1 MQIPRK
7 ESRKKRLD
15 NMTENANAPVRIP
28 VPQLRVINDRP
39 LYKDIR
45 ELLAGCAK
53 EFGEA
58 DAYIIKTKRETKTSP
73 AEYRHVSFV
82 ELKKEVDWLGAAFL
96 ARGLKGKRLAIIGK
110 NRYEWMLGYYA
121 QTCGLGIVVPLD
133 KGLPLEE
140 LEMSLSRAKA
150 DVLLFDKDH
159 LELANRLKANPD
171 FAGLSFI
178 CMDRIEGFD
187 ALPDILEEGK
197 ALPEEAVRT
206 YQELPLD
213 GNALAFILFT
223 SGTSEL
229 AKAVMLTH
237 FNITH
242 NIWAVLSAED
252 LRKGDVNMAFLP
264 YHHTFGSTGQTMM
277 SCAGMTT
284 VFCDG
289 LKYVQKNMVEYK
301 VSVFICVPLLIE
313 AMYKKIMAEVEKQ
326 GKTKKL
332 ETGKKLSRALL
343 KIGIDRRKQLFKEI
357 IDMLGGGLRYII
369 SGASPLDPE
378 VAKGF
383 TDIGVEVVQGY
394 GMTESSPVLAGENPQ
409 NRKAG
414 TIGLAMPGVTLMVED
429 PNEEGIGELIAK
441 GPNVMLGYYE
451 NEEATR
457 EIMGDGWLHTGDL
470 VSLDKNGYI
479 TIRGRKKNVIV
490 LKNGKN
496 IYPEEVEIL
505 VGNLPYVQECMV
517 FGEARKDDGD
527 MKDLILS
534 VKIVY
539 DAQRLLET
547 RGAETR
553 EQIEAAVAADIEAIN
568 QNLPGYKRIY
578 RRYLTEVPM
587 EKTTTGKV
595 KRYKQ
600 KI

>member
-1 MQIPRK
+1 
-7 ESRKKRLD
+7 
-15 NMTENANAPVRIP
+15 MTENNNAAPVRVP
-28 VPQLRVINDRP
+28 VPQLKVINDKP

-45 ELLAGCAK
+45 ELLDGCAK
-53 EFGEA
+53 EFGE
-58 DAYIIKTKRETKTSP
+58 DLAYIIKTKRETKTTP
-73 AEYRHVSFV
+73 AEYRNISFIQ
-82 ELKKEVDWLGAAFL
+82 LRKEVDWLGTAFMK
-96 ARGLKGKRLAIIGK
+96 AGFKDKRLAIIGK

-140 LEMSLSRAKA
+140 LEMSLTRAKA
-150 DVLLFDKDH
+150 EILLFDKAH
-159 LELANRLKANPD
+159 LDLVERLQANPD
-171 FAGLSFI
+171 FAGMIFVA
-178 CMDRIEGFD
+178 MDELEGFLN
-187 ALPDILEEGK
+187 LPAMLEEGK
-197 ALPEEAVRT
+197 NASAEEIQAYKDLPV
-206 YQELPLD
+206 D

-223 SGTSEL
+223 SGTSGL

-252 LRKGDVNMAFLP
+252 LRRGDVNMAFLP

-313 AMYKKIMAEVEKQ
+313 SMYKKIMAEVEKQ
-326 GKTKKL
+326 GKTKTL
-332 ETGKKLSRALL
+332 ETGKKISRLLL
-343 KIGIDRRKQLFKEI
+343 KLGIDKRKKLFSEI
-357 IDMLGGGLRYII
+357 LDKLGGGLRYII
-369 SGASPLDPE
+369 SGASPLDPV

-383 TDIGVEVVQGY
+383 TDLGVQVVQGY
-394 GMTESSPVLAGENPQ
+394 GMTETSPVLAGENPEHL
-409 NRKAG
+409 KPG

-429 PNEEGIGELIAK
+429 PNEEGIGELIAQ

-451 NEEATR
+451 NEEATQ

-470 VSLDKNGYI
+470 VSLDKDGFI

-517 FGEARKDDGD
+517 FGEARHDDGD

-539 DAQRLLET
+539 DAERLKET
-547 RGAETR
+547 RGAETK

-600 KI
+600 RI

>member
-1 MQIPRK
+1 
-7 ESRKKRLD
+7 
-15 NMTENANAPVRIP
+15 MTENTTPVRIP
-28 VPQLRVINDRP
+28 VPQLKAINDRP
-39 LYKDIR
+39 LYRDIR
-45 ELLAGCAK
+45 ELLDGCAK
-53 EFGEA
+53 EYGEET
-58 DAYIIKTKRETKTSP
+58 AYIIKTRRETKSSP
-73 AEYRHVSFV
+73 AEYKNVSFIQ
-82 ELKKEVDWLGAAFL
+82 LRKEVDWLGAAFL
-96 ARGLKGKRLAIIGK
+96 KRGFKGKRLAIIGK

-121 QTCGLGIVVPLD
+121 HTCGLGIVVPLD

-159 LELANRLKANPD
+159 LDLVQRVKDDPGLK
-171 FAGLSFI
+171 GLSFI
-178 CMDRIEGFD
+178 CMDAIDGFD
-187 ALPDILEEGK
+187 CLADMIEEGRV
-197 ALPEEAVRT
+197 LPAEDQQA
-206 YQELPLD
+206 YKDLPVD
-213 GNALAFILFT
+213 GNALAFIIFT
-223 SGTSEL
+223 SGTSGL

-242 NIWAVLSAED
+242 NIWSVLSCED
-252 LRKGDVNMAFLP
+252 LRRGDVNMAFLP

-326 GKTKKL
+326 GKVGKL
-332 ETGKKLSRALL
+332 ETGKKISRLL
-343 KIGIDRRKQLFKEI
+343 MKLGIDKRKQLFKEI
-357 IDMLGGGLRYII
+357 HDKLGGGLRYII

-383 TDIGVEVVQGY
+383 TDIGADVVQGY
-394 GMTESSPVLAGENPQ
+394 GMTESAPVLSAENP
-409 NRKAG
+409 RHRRAG
-414 TIGLAMPGVTLMVED
+414 SIGHAIPGVTLMIED

-470 VSLDKNGYI
+470 ASMDKDGYI

-496 IYPEEVEIL
+496 IYPEEVELL
-505 VGNLPYVQECMV
+505 VANLPYVQECMV
-517 FGEARKDDGD
+517 FGDARKDDGD
-527 MKDLILS
+527 MKDMILS

-539 DAQRLLET
+539 DAQRLKET
-547 RGAETR
+547 RGAVAK

-568 QNLPGYKRIY
+568 QGLPGYKRIY

>member
-1 MQIPRK
+1 M
-7 ESRKKRLD
+7 S
-15 NMTENANAPVRIP
+15 ENNSGAPVRVP
-28 VPQLRVINDRP
+28 VPQLKVINDKP

-45 ELLAGCAK
+45 ELLDGCAK
-53 EFGEA
+53 EFGE
-58 DAYIIKTKRETKTSP
+58 DLAYIIKTKRETKTTP
-73 AEYRHVSFV
+73 AEYRNVSFIQ
-82 ELKKEVDWLGAAFL
+82 LRKEVDWLGTAFMK
-96 ARGLKGKRLAIIGK
+96 AGFKDKRLAIIGK

-140 LEMSLSRAKA
+140 LEMSLTKAKA
-150 DVLLFDKDH
+150 DILLFDKAH
-159 LELANRLKANPD
+159 LDLVERLQANPD
-171 FAGLSFI
+171 FAGMIFVA
-178 CMDRIEGFD
+178 MDDLEGFLN
-187 ALPDILEEGK
+187 LPAMLEEGRNAPAEEIQAYK
-197 ALPEEAVRT
+197 DLPV
-206 YQELPLD
+206 D

-223 SGTSEL
+223 SGTSGL

-237 FNITH
+237 FNICH
-242 NIWAVLSAED
+242 NIWAVLSSED
-252 LRKGDVNMAFLP
+252 LRRGDVNMAFLP

-313 AMYKKIMAEVEKQ
+313 SMYKKIMAEVEKQ

-332 ETGKKLSRALL
+332 ETGKKISNLLL
-343 KIGIDRRKQLFKEI
+343 KLGIDKRKKLFSEI
-357 IDMLGGGLRYII
+357 LDKLGGGLRYII
-369 SGASPLDPE
+369 SGASPLDPV

-383 TDIGVEVVQGY
+383 TDLGVQVVQGY
-394 GMTESSPVLAGENPQ
+394 GMTETSPVLAGENPEHL
-409 NRKAG
+409 KPG

-429 PNEEGIGELIAK
+429 PNEEGIGELIAQ

-451 NEEATR
+451 NEEATQ

-470 VSLDKNGYI
+470 VSLDKDGFI

-517 FGEARKDDGD
+517 FGEARHDDGD

-539 DAQRLLET
+539 DAQRLKET
-547 RGAETR
+547 RGAETK
-553 EQIEAAVAADIEAIN
+553 EQIEAAVAADIEEIN

-600 KI
+600 RI

>member
-1 MQIPRK
+1 M
-7 ESRKKRLD
+7 S
-15 NMTENANAPVRIP
+15 ENTTPVRIP
-28 VPQLRVINDRP
+28 VPQLKAINERP
-39 LYKDIR
+39 LYRDIR
-45 ELLAGCAK
+45 ELLDGCAK
-53 EFGEA
+53 AYGEEN
-58 DAYIIKTKRETKTSP
+58 AYIIKTRRETKNSP
-73 AEYRHVSFV
+73 AEYRSVSFIQ
-82 ELKKEVDWLGAAFL
+82 LRKEVDWLGAAFL
-96 ARGLKGKRLAIIGK
+96 KRGFKGKRLAIIGK

-121 QTCGLGIVVPLD
+121 HTCGLGVVVPLD

-150 DVLLFDKDH
+150 DILLFDKDH
-159 LELANRLKANPD
+159 LDLVERVKDDPD
-171 FAGLSFI
+171 LAGLSFI
-178 CMDRIEGFD
+178 CMDRIGGFD
-187 ALPDILEEGK
+187 CIEDILAEGR
-197 ALPEEAVRT
+197 ALPEAEQKA
-206 YQELPLD
+206 YQNLPID
-213 GNALAFILFT
+213 PNALAFIIFT
-223 SGTSEL
+223 SGTSGL

-242 NIWAVLSAED
+242 NIWSVLSCED
-252 LRKGDVNMAFLP
+252 LRRGDVNMAFLP

-332 ETGKKLSRALL
+332 ETGKKISRLL
-343 KIGIDRRKQLFKEI
+343 MKLGIDKRKQLFKEI
-357 IDMLGGGLRYII
+357 HDKLGGGLRYII

-383 TDIGVEVVQGY
+383 TDIGADVVQGY
-394 GMTESSPVLAGENPQ
+394 GMTESSPVLAAENPAH
-409 NRKAG
+409 RRAG
-414 TIGLAMPGVTLMVED
+414 SIGHAIPGVTLMIED

-470 VSLDKNGYI
+470 VSLDKDGYI

-496 IYPEEVEIL
+496 IYPEEVELL
-505 VGNLPYVQECMV
+505 VANLPYVQECMV
-517 FGEARKDDGD
+517 FGDARKDDGD
-527 MKDLILS
+527 MKDMILS

-539 DAQRLLET
+539 DAQRLKET
-547 RGAETR
+547 RGAVTK

-568 QNLPGYKRIY
+568 QGLPGYKRIY

>member
-1 MQIPRK
+1 
-7 ESRKKRLD
+7 
-15 NMTENANAPVRIP
+15 MTENTTPVRIP
-28 VPQLRVINDRP
+28 VPQLKAINDRP
-39 LYKDIR
+39 LYRDIR
-45 ELLAGCAK
+45 ELLDGCAK
-53 EFGEA
+53 EYGEET
-58 DAYIIKTKRETKTSP
+58 AYIIKTRRETKSSP
-73 AEYRHVSFV
+73 AEYKNVSFIQ
-82 ELKKEVDWLGAAFL
+82 LRKEVDWLGAVFL
-96 ARGLKGKRLAIIGK
+96 KRGFKGKRLAIIGK

-121 QTCGLGIVVPLD
+121 HTCGLGIVVPLD

-159 LELANRLKANPD
+159 LDLVQRVKDDPGLK
-171 FAGLSFI
+171 GLSFI
-178 CMDRIEGFD
+178 CMDAIDGFD
-187 ALPDILEEGK
+187 CLADMIEEGRV
-197 ALPEEAVRT
+197 LPAEDQQA
-206 YQELPLD
+206 YKDLPVD
-213 GNALAFILFT
+213 GNALAFIIFT
-223 SGTSEL
+223 SGTSGL

-242 NIWAVLSAED
+242 NIWSVLSCED
-252 LRKGDVNMAFLP
+252 LRRGDVNMAFLP

-326 GKTKKL
+326 GKVGKL
-332 ETGKKLSRALL
+332 ETGKKISRLL
-343 KIGIDRRKQLFKEI
+343 MKLGIDKRKQLFKEI
-357 IDMLGGGLRYII
+357 HDKLGGGLRYII

-383 TDIGVEVVQGY
+383 TDIGADVVQGY
-394 GMTESSPVLAGENPQ
+394 GMTESAPVRSAENP
-409 NRKAG
+409 RHRRAG
-414 TIGLAMPGVTLMVED
+414 SIGHAIPGVTLMIED

-470 VSLDKNGYI
+470 ASMDKDGYI

-496 IYPEEVEIL
+496 IYPEEVELL
-505 VGNLPYVQECMV
+505 VANLPYVQECMV
-517 FGEARKDDGD
+517 FGDARKDDGD
-527 MKDLILS
+527 MKDMILS

-539 DAQRLLET
+539 DAQRLKET
-547 RGAETR
+547 RGAVAK

-568 QNLPGYKRIY
+568 QGLPGYKRIY

>member
-1 MQIPRK
+1 
-7 ESRKKRLD
+7 
-15 NMTENANAPVRIP
+15 MTENTTPVRIP
-28 VPQLRVINDRP
+28 VPQLKAINDRP
-39 LYKDIR
+39 LYRDIR
-45 ELLAGCAK
+45 ELLDGCAK
-53 EFGEA
+53 EYGEET
-58 DAYIIKTKRETKTSP
+58 AYIIKTRRETKSSP
-73 AEYRHVSFV
+73 AEYKNVSFIQ
-82 ELKKEVDWLGAAFL
+82 LRKEVDWLGAAFL
-96 ARGLKGKRLAIIGK
+96 KRGFKGKRLAIIGK

-121 QTCGLGIVVPLD
+121 HTCGLGIVVPLD

-159 LELANRLKANPD
+159 LDLVQRVKDDPGLK
-171 FAGLSFI
+171 GLSFI
-178 CMDRIEGFD
+178 CMDAIDGFD
-187 ALPDILEEGK
+187 CLADMIEEGRV
-197 ALPEEAVRT
+197 LPAEDQQA
-206 YQELPLD
+206 YKDLPVD
-213 GNALAFILFT
+213 GNALAFIIFT
-223 SGTSEL
+223 SGTSGL

-242 NIWAVLSAED
+242 NIWSVLSCED
-252 LRKGDVNMAFLP
+252 LRRGDVNMAFLP

-326 GKTKKL
+326 GKVGKL
-332 ETGKKLSRALL
+332 ETGKKISRLL
-343 KIGIDRRKQLFKEI
+343 MKLGIDKRKQLFKEI
-357 IDMLGGGLRYII
+357 HDKLGGGLRYII

-383 TDIGVEVVQGY
+383 TDIGADVVQGY
-394 GMTESSPVLAGENPQ
+394 GMTESAPVLSAENP
-409 NRKAG
+409 RHRRAG
-414 TIGLAMPGVTLMVED
+414 SIGHAIPGVTLMIED

-451 NEEATR
+451 NKEATR

-470 VSLDKNGYI
+470 ASMDKDGYI

-496 IYPEEVEIL
+496 IYPEEVELL
-505 VGNLPYVQECMV
+505 VANLPYVQECMV
-517 FGEARKDDGD
+517 FGDARKDDGD
-527 MKDLILS
+527 MKDMILS

-539 DAQRLLET
+539 DAQRLKET
-547 RGAETR
+547 RGAVAK

-568 QNLPGYKRIY
+568 QGLPGYKRIY

-600 KI
+600 QI

>member
-1 MQIPRK
+1 
-7 ESRKKRLD
+7 
-15 NMTENANAPVRIP
+15 MTETTSTPVRIP
-28 VPQLRVINDRP
+28 VPQLRIINKKP

-45 ELLAGCAK
+45 ELLTGCAE
-53 EFGEA
+53 EFGE
-58 DAYIIKTKRETKTSP
+58 DLVYIIKTKRETKTSP
-73 AEYRHVSFV
+73 AEYRNVSFI
-82 ELKKEVDWLGAAFL
+82 ELRKEVDWLGAAFM
-96 ARGLKGKRLAIIGK
+96 RCGLKGKRLAIIGK

-121 QTCGLGIVVPLD
+121 HTCGLGIVVPLD

-159 LELANRLKANPD
+159 LDLVERLRANSD
-171 FAGLSFI
+171 FAGMTFI
-178 CMDRIEGFD
+178 CMDSIEGFECIPQLLESGKNAPAEAIEAYR
-187 ALPDILEEGK
+187 ALP
-197 ALPEEAVRT
+197 V
-206 YQELPLD
+206 D
-213 GNALAFILFT
+213 GNDLAFIIFT
-223 SGTSEL
+223 SGTSGM

-237 FNITH
+237 YNITH
-242 NIWAVLSAED
+242 NIWAVLSSED
-252 LRKGDVNMAFLP
+252 LRHGDVNMAFLP

-326 GKTKKL
+326 GKTKTLQK
-332 ETGKKLSRALL
+332 GIKISRMLL
-343 KIGIDRRKQLFKEI
+343 KLGIDKRKQLFKEI
-357 IDMLGGGLRYII
+357 LDKLGGGLRYII
-369 SGASPLDPE
+369 SGASPLDPT
-378 VAKGF
+378 VAQGF

-394 GMTESSPVLAGENPQ
+394 GMTESAPVLAGENPEH
-409 NRKAG
+409 RRPG
-414 TIGLAMPGVTLMVED
+414 TIGLAMPGVTLMVES
-429 PNEEGIGELIAK
+429 PNEEGIGELIAQ

-451 NEEATR
+451 NAEATK

-470 VSLDKNGYI
+470 VSLDKDGYI

-505 VGNLPYVQECMV
+505 VGNLPYVQECMG

-539 DAQRLLET
+539 DAARLKET
-547 RGAETR
+547 RGAQTK

-568 QNLPGYKRIY
+568 RNLPNYKRIY

>member
-1 MQIPRK
+1 
-7 ESRKKRLD
+7 
-15 NMTENANAPVRIP
+15 MTENTTPVRIP
-28 VPQLRVINDRP
+28 VPQLKAINDRP
-39 LYKDIR
+39 LYRDIR
-45 ELLAGCAK
+45 ELLDGCAK
-53 EFGEA
+53 EYGEET
-58 DAYIIKTKRETKTSP
+58 AYIIKTRRETKSSP
-73 AEYRHVSFV
+73 AEYKNVSFIQ
-82 ELKKEVDWLGAAFL
+82 LRKEVDWLGAAFL
-96 ARGLKGKRLAIIGK
+96 KRGFKGKRLAIIGK

-121 QTCGLGIVVPLD
+121 HTCGLGIVVPLD

-159 LELANRLKANPD
+159 LDLVQRVKDDPGLK
-171 FAGLSFI
+171 GLSFI
-178 CMDRIEGFD
+178 CMDAIDGFD
-187 ALPDILEEGK
+187 CLADMIEEGRV
-197 ALPEEAVRT
+197 LPAEDQQA
-206 YQELPLD
+206 YKDLPVD
-213 GNALAFILFT
+213 GNALAFIIFT
-223 SGTSEL
+223 SGTSGL

-242 NIWAVLSAED
+242 NIWSVLSCED
-252 LRKGDVNMAFLP
+252 LRRGDVNMAFLP

-326 GKTKKL
+326 GKVGKL
-332 ETGKKLSRALL
+332 ETGKKISRLL
-343 KIGIDRRKQLFKEI
+343 MKLGIDKRKQLFKEI
-357 IDMLGGGLRYII
+357 HDKLGGGLRYII

-383 TDIGVEVVQGY
+383 TDIGADVVQGY
-394 GMTESSPVLAGENPQ
+394 GMTESAPVLSAENP
-409 NRKAG
+409 RHRRAG
-414 TIGLAMPGVTLMVED
+414 SIGHAIPGVTLMIED

-451 NEEATR
+451 NKEATR

-470 VSLDKNGYI
+470 ASMDKDGYI

-496 IYPEEVEIL
+496 IYPEEVELL
-505 VGNLPYVQECMV
+505 VANLPYVQECMV
-517 FGEARKDDGD
+517 FGDARKDDGD
-527 MKDLILS
+527 MKDMILS

-539 DAQRLLET
+539 DAQRLKET
-547 RGAETR
+547 RGAVAK

-568 QNLPGYKRIY
+568 QGLPGYKRIY

>member
-1 MQIPRK
+1 M
-7 ESRKKRLD
+7 S
-15 NMTENANAPVRIP
+15 ENNSGAPVRVP
-28 VPQLRVINDRP
+28 VPQLKVINDKP

-45 ELLAGCAK
+45 ELLDGCAK
-53 EFGEA
+53 EFGE
-58 DAYIIKTKRETKTSP
+58 DLAYIIKTKRETKTTP
-73 AEYRHVSFV
+73 AEYRNVSFIQ
-82 ELKKEVDWLGAAFL
+82 LRKEVDWLGTAFMK
-96 ARGLKGKRLAIIGK
+96 AGFKDKRLAIIGK

-140 LEMSLSRAKA
+140 LEMSLTKAKA
-150 DVLLFDKDH
+150 DILLFDKAH
-159 LELANRLKANPD
+159 LDLVERLQANPD
-171 FAGLSFI
+171 FAGMIFVA
-178 CMDRIEGFD
+178 MDDLEGFLN
-187 ALPDILEEGK
+187 LPAMLEDGK
-197 ALPEEAVRT
+197 NASAEEIQAYKDLPV
-206 YQELPLD
+206 D

-223 SGTSEL
+223 SGTSGL

-237 FNITH
+237 YNICH
-242 NIWAVLSAED
+242 NIWAVLSSED
-252 LRKGDVNMAFLP
+252 LRRGDVNMAFLP

-313 AMYKKIMAEVEKQ
+313 SMYKKIMAEVEKQ

-332 ETGKKLSRALL
+332 ETGKKISNLLL
-343 KIGIDRRKQLFKEI
+343 KLGIDKRKKLFSEI
-357 IDMLGGGLRYII
+357 LDKLGGGLRYII
-369 SGASPLDPE
+369 SGASPLDPV

-383 TDIGVEVVQGY
+383 TDLGVQVVQGY
-394 GMTESSPVLAGENPQ
+394 GMTETSPVLAGENPEHL
-409 NRKAG
+409 KPG

-429 PNEEGIGELIAK
+429 PNEEGIGELIAQ

-451 NEEATR
+451 NEEATQ

-470 VSLDKNGYI
+470 VSLDKDGFI

-517 FGEARKDDGD
+517 FGEARHDDGD

-539 DAQRLLET
+539 DAQRLKET
-547 RGAETR
+547 RGAETK
-553 EQIEAAVAADIEAIN
+553 EQIEAAVAADIEEIN

-600 KI
+600 RI

>member
-1 MQIPRK
+1 
-7 ESRKKRLD
+7 
-15 NMTENANAPVRIP
+15 MTENTTPVRIP
-28 VPQLRVINDRP
+28 VPQLKAINDRP
-39 LYKDIR
+39 LYRDIR
-45 ELLAGCAK
+45 ELLDGCAK
-53 EFGEA
+53 EYGEET
-58 DAYIIKTKRETKTSP
+58 AYIIKTRRETKSSP
-73 AEYRHVSFV
+73 AEYKNVSFIQ
-82 ELKKEVDWLGAAFL
+82 LRKEVDWLGAAFL
-96 ARGLKGKRLAIIGK
+96 KRGFKGKRLAIIGK

-121 QTCGLGIVVPLD
+121 HTCGLGIVVPLD

-159 LELANRLKANPD
+159 LDLVQRVKDDPGLK
-171 FAGLSFI
+171 GLSFI
-178 CMDRIEGFD
+178 CMDAIDGFD
-187 ALPDILEEGK
+187 CLADMIEEGRV
-197 ALPEEAVRT
+197 LPAEDQQA
-206 YQELPLD
+206 YKDLPVD
-213 GNALAFILFT
+213 GNALAFIIFT
-223 SGTSEL
+223 SGTSGL

-242 NIWAVLSAED
+242 NIWSVLSCED
-252 LRKGDVNMAFLP
+252 LRRGDVNMAFLP

-326 GKTKKL
+326 GKVGKL
-332 ETGKKLSRALL
+332 ETGKKISRLL
-343 KIGIDRRKQLFKEI
+343 MKLGIDKRKQLFKEI
-357 IDMLGGGLRYII
+357 HDKLGGGLRYII

-383 TDIGVEVVQGY
+383 TDIGADVVQGY
-394 GMTESSPVLAGENPQ
+394 GMTESAPVLSAENP
-409 NRKAG
+409 RHRRAG
-414 TIGLAMPGVTLMVED
+414 SIGHAIPGVTLMIED

-470 VSLDKNGYI
+470 ASMDKDGYI

-496 IYPEEVEIL
+496 IYPEEVELL
-505 VGNLPYVQECMV
+505 VANLPYVQECMV
-517 FGEARKDDGD
+517 FGDARKDDGD
-527 MKDLILS
+527 MKDMILS

-539 DAQRLLET
+539 DAQRLKET
-547 RGAETR
+547 RGAVTK

-568 QNLPGYKRIY
+568 QGLPGYKRIY

>member
-1 MQIPRK
+1 
-7 ESRKKRLD
+7 
-15 NMTENANAPVRIP
+15 MTTQENTPVRIP
-28 VPQLRVINDRP
+28 VPQLRVINTKP
-39 LYKDIR
+39 LYRDIR
-45 ELLAGCAK
+45 ELLDGCAA
-53 EFGEA
+53 EFGE
-58 DAYIIKTKRETKTSP
+58 DLAYIIKTKRETKNSP
-73 AEYRHVSFV
+73 AEYRNVSFIQ
-82 ELKKEVDWLGAAFL
+82 LRKEVDWMGAAFMRL
-96 ARGLKGKRLAIIGK
+96 GLKDKRLAIIGK

-121 QTCGLGIVVPLD
+121 HTCGLGIVVPLD

-140 LEMSLSRAKA
+140 LELSLSKAKA
-150 DVLLFDKDH
+150 DALLFDKDH
-159 LELANRLKANPD
+159 LDLVERLRANAEFEGML
-171 FAGLSFI
+171 FI
-178 CMDRIEGFD
+178 CMDTIDGFVCMPQ
-187 ALPDILEEGK
+187 LLEEGK
-197 ALPEEAVRT
+197 NAPEDALKAYRD
-206 YQELPLD
+206 LPVD

-223 SGTSEL
+223 SGTSGL

-237 FNITH
+237 FNICH
-242 NIWAVLSAED
+242 NIWEVLSSED
-252 LRKGDVNMAFLP
+252 LRRGDVNMAFLP

-326 GKTKKL
+326 GKTKTL
-332 ETGKKLSRALL
+332 ETGKKISRFLL
-343 KIGIDRRKQLFKEI
+343 KLGIDKRKKLFSEI
-357 IDMLGGGLRYII
+357 LDKLGGGLRYII

-383 TDIGVEVVQGY
+383 TDIGVQVVQGY
-394 GMTESSPVLAGENPQ
+394 GMTESSPVLAGENPEHL
-409 NRKAG
+409 RPG

-429 PNEEGIGELIAK
+429 PNEEGIGELIAQ

-451 NEEATR
+451 NEEATQ

-470 VSLDKNGYI
+470 VSLDKDGYI

-517 FGEARKDDGD
+517 FGEARRDDGD

-539 DAQRLLET
+539 DAARLKET
-547 RGAETR
+547 RGAETK
-553 EQIEAAVAADIEAIN
+553 EQIEAAVAADIEEIN
-568 QNLPGYKRIY
+568 QNLPTYKRIY

>member
-1 MQIPRK
+1 
-7 ESRKKRLD
+7 
-15 NMTENANAPVRIP
+15 MTENTTPVRIP
-28 VPQLRVINDRP
+28 VPQLKAINDRP
-39 LYKDIR
+39 LYRDIR
-45 ELLAGCAK
+45 ELLDGCAK
-53 EFGEA
+53 EYGEET
-58 DAYIIKTKRETKTSP
+58 AYIIKTRRETKSSP
-73 AEYRHVSFV
+73 AEYKNVSFIQ
-82 ELKKEVDWLGAAFL
+82 LRKEVDWLGAAFL
-96 ARGLKGKRLAIIGK
+96 KRGFKGKRLAIIGK

-121 QTCGLGIVVPLD
+121 HTCGLGIVVPLD

-159 LELANRLKANPD
+159 LDLVQRVKDDPGLK
-171 FAGLSFI
+171 GLSFI
-178 CMDRIEGFD
+178 CMDAIDGFD
-187 ALPDILEEGK
+187 CLADMIEEGRV
-197 ALPEEAVRT
+197 LPAEDQQA
-206 YQELPLD
+206 YKDLPVD
-213 GNALAFILFT
+213 GNALAFIIFT
-223 SGTSEL
+223 SGTSGL

-242 NIWAVLSAED
+242 NIWSVLSCED
-252 LRKGDVNMAFLP
+252 LRRGDVNMAFLP

-326 GKTKKL
+326 GKVGKL
-332 ETGKKLSRALL
+332 ETGKKISRLL
-343 KIGIDRRKQLFKEI
+343 MKLGIDKRKQLFKEI
-357 IDMLGGGLRYII
+357 HDKLGGLRYII

-383 TDIGVEVVQGY
+383 TDIGADVVQGY
-394 GMTESSPVLAGENPQ
+394 GMTESAPVLSAENP
-409 NRKAG
+409 RHRRAG
-414 TIGLAMPGVTLMVED
+414 SIGHAIPGVTLMIED

-470 VSLDKNGYI
+470 ASMDKDGYI

-496 IYPEEVEIL
+496 IYPEEVELL
-505 VGNLPYVQECMV
+505 VANLPYVQECMV
-517 FGEARKDDGD
+517 FGDARKDDGD
-527 MKDLILS
+527 MKDMILS

-539 DAQRLLET
+539 DAQRLKET
-547 RGAETR
+547 RGAVAK

-568 QNLPGYKRIY
+568 QGLPGYKRIY